1 MASQEGLRGS
11 GVEGTSPQVLVLVPA
26 LRLGQQ
32 VVAQTQ
38 VLSSWSPSSINA
50 SETKGWAR
58 KVLTWEERSS
68 GGTSPA
74 PCTTDRTHSCKTR
87 GN

>member
-1 MASQEGLRGS
+1 MATQESLWGS
-11 GVEGTSPQVLVLVPA
+11 GAEGTGPQVLVLGLA
-26 LRLGQQ
+26 IGLGQQ

-50 SETKGWAR
+50 SKTKGWAR
-58 KVLTWEERSS
+58 KVLTREERSS

-74 PCTTDRTHSCKTR
+74 PYTTDRTHLCKTR